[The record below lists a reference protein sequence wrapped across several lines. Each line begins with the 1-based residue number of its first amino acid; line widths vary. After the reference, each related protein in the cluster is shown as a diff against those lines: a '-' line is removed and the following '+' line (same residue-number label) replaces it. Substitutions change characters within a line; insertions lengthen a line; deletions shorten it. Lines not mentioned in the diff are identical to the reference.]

1 MTKHNQ
7 QPNSKVS
14 GRTARRMSKIR
25 PSGLRKL
32 FDLEHKI
39 AKSSS
44 QKILSFG
51 LGNLNIPVMPEIINQ
66 LKKELDEP
74 ISHRYSP
81 NAGLL
86 ELREALAA
94 KYKSEYKLDYSPDN
108 IIVTSGCL
116 EALMDTFLAL
126 INPGDE
132 VLVQDPT
139 FGYYA
144 NQIHLSEGKPI
155 PIPLNENFELEA
167 EAVNESISS
176 KTKAIVL
183 NFPSNPTGSV
193 ISQKQT
199 RAIIETASDKRIIVI
214 SDESYEKIIYGEAKH
229 TCAAEFD
236 YDNVLILSSFSKT
249 FCMTGF
255 RVGYVIGSPELLS
268 PIFLVHQ
275 QNTAC
280 ASTSSQIAAKIALQS
295 PQSIRNDMMKE
306 LSERRNETIKAFASI
321 DGINLNY
328 NPSGAFYIYP
338 NVGGTGMNGTEFSEF
353 VLENC
358 QVVVV
363 PGEEFGTTTN
373 DHVRISYGFLEQ
385 SDIREAGERIK
396 KYFS

>member
-1 MTKHNQ
+1 MSKHNQ
-7 QPNSKVS
+7 QPNSKVF
-14 GRTARRMSKIR
+14 GRTAQRMSQIR

-66 LKKELDEP
+66 LKKELDDP

-81 NAGLL
+81 NAGLF
-86 ELREALAA
+86 ELREALAS
-94 KYKSEYKLDYSPDN
+94 KYKTDYNLDYSPDH

-144 NQIHLSEGKPI
+144 NQIHLSEGKTI
-155 PIPLNENFELEA
+155 PIPLNEKFKLEA
-167 EAVNESISS
+167 EAVNEAISS

-193 ISQKQT
+193 ISQEQT
-199 RAIIETASDKRIIVI
+199 RAIVETASDKGIIVI

-236 YDNVLILSSFSKT
+236 HDNVLILSSFSKT
-249 FCMTGF
+249 YCMTGF

-268 PIFLVHQ
+268 PISLVHQ

-280 ASTSSQIAAKIALQS
+280 ASTSSQIAAKIALQL

-306 LSERRNETIKAFASI
+306 LSERRNETIKAFASVN
-321 DGINLNY
+321 GIKLNY
-328 NPSGAFYIYP
+328 NPIGAFYIYP
-338 NVGGTGMNGTEFSEF
+338 NVGGTGMNGTEFSKF
-353 VLENC
+353 ILENC

-363 PGEEFGTTTN
+363 PGEEFGTTTK

-385 SDIREAGERIK
+385 SDIRDAGERINK
-396 KYFS
+396 CFS